1 MDTSDPNIIF
11 NDDGNCNHCSQYQ
24 RRRFKELPDEDEQ
37 KKILDKTVE
46 QLRMAGKGREYDCI
60 VGLSGG
66 VDSSYVAYLTAK
78 LGLRPL
84 AVHLDNG
91 WNTEL
96 SIKNIE
102 NIVSKLNIPLFT
114 HVLDWEM
121 FREIQRSFFKA
132 SVPNCEMPT
141 DHAIMAVLFQL
152 ANKYGIKY
160 IISGSN
166 LASEGITVPT
176 AWGRDYR
183 DLKHLKAITNRFGEC
198 KLKGFP
204 TLSFSQLMYR
214 VFVNGIRFIPILN
227 YVPYVKEDAI
237 SELKDELNWRE
248 YGRKHGE
255 SVFTRFFQEY
265 YLPEKFGYDKR
276 RLHFSVL
283 INSGQ
288 MTREEAILNLKET
301 MFKDRELSET
311 LDFVRKKLMF
321 STSEW
326 EEIMNAPPVDHLI
339 YPTNYVFTI
348 RDHPAAQFV
357 RKMATGRGVMNSSKS
372 TTTKK

>member
-11 NDDGNCNHCSQYQ
+11 DDDGNCNHCSQYQ
-24 RRRFKELPDEDEQ
+24 RRRVKELPDEYEQ
-37 KKILDKTVE
+37 KIILDKTVE

-102 NIVSKLNIPLFT
+102 NIVSKLDIPLFT
-114 HVLDWEM
+114 HVLDWEQ

-141 DHAIMAVLFQL
+141 DHAIMAVLFKL

-183 DLKHLKAITNRFGEC
+183 DLRHLKAITKRFGNC
-198 KLKGFP
+198 KMKGFP
-204 TLSFSQLMYR
+204 TLSFSKLMYR

-237 SELKDELNWRE
+237 SQLKEELNWRE

-288 MTREEAILNLKET
+288 MTREEAILKLKEP

-326 EEIMNAPPVDHLI
+326 EEIMNASPVDHLI
-339 YPTNYVFTI
+339 YPTNYAFTI
-348 RDHPAAQFV
+348 RDHPVAQFV
-357 RKMATGRGVMNSSKS
+357 RKMATGRSIMNSSNNNNN
-372 TTTKK
+372 